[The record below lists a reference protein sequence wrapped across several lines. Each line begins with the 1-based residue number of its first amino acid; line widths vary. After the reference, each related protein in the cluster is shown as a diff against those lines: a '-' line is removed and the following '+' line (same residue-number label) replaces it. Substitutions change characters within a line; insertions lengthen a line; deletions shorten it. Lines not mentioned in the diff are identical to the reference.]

1 MYIHCKND
9 NQLLTAYIH
18 DEKRLLLLISQDDT
32 EAFSALFQQYKD
44 KVYTIALKLTGS
56 TFISEEVVQ
65 DIFMKLWIKRKTL
78 PEVEHFNAWFS
89 TIIRNHLFSLIKKQA
104 ARENRENAFANKAP
118 SFYNNADQYIL
129 LKETEELLEKALY
142 TLPPQQ
148 QKIYRLV
155 KESGMKKE
163 EVASRLNL
171 STETVKAH
179 LSKAIKNIR
188 TYCLVHMNNPTILF
202 LLISVL
208 Q

>member
-1 MYIHCKND
+1 M
-9 NQLLTAYIH
+9 LTAYIH

-32 EAFSALFQQYKD
+32 EAFSALFQLYKD
-44 KVYTIALKLTGS
+44 KVYTIAFKLTGS
-56 TFISEEVVQ
+56 TFTSEEVVQ
-65 DIFMKLWIKRKTL
+65 DIFMKLWIKRKML
-78 PEVEHFNAWFS
+78 SEVEHFSAWFN

-104 ARENRENAFANKAP
+104 ARENREIAFANKIP
-118 SFYNNADQYIL
+118 TIYNNADQHIL

-148 QKIYRLV
+148 YKIYRLI

-171 STETVKAH
+171 STETVKSH

-188 TYCLVHMNNPTILF
+188 AYCLTHMDNPAILI
-202 LLISVL
+202 LLFSAL
-208 Q
+208 K